1 MQPGVAERAMY
12 FGENPLFNGGHG
24 SAGVTA
30 PSTEWFLAEGA
41 TGGIFV
47 TYVLLAN
54 PNAED
59 AQVTLTYLPASGAA
73 VVKQVTVPAD
83 SA

>member
-1 MQPGVAERAMY
+1 MY
-12 FGENPLFNGGHG
+12 FGESPLFNGGHG

-54 PNAED
+54 PD
-59 AQVTLTYLPASGAA
+59 TRTRR
-73 VVKQVTVPAD
+73 
-83 SA
+83 